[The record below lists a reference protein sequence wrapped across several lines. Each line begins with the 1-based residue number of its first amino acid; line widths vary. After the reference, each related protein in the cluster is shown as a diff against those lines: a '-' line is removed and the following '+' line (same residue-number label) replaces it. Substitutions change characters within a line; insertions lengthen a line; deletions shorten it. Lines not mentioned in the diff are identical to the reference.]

1 MSLAGGGG
9 SGEEGVP
16 TVSDQDELYLVLE
29 GRRQT
34 HVATMKHSHDCVW
47 LAPVPGNEKMTPFF
61 WGGGGHFTPP
71 HPSFNKVW
79 EYIYIILFYVTIF
92 PHAQKMSAELL
103 CLFFFFF
110 LNEAFIFNIHV
121 NID

>member
-47 LAPVPGNEKMTPFF
+47 LAPVPGNEKMTPFCF
-61 WGGGGHFTPP
+61 VCVWGGGHFIPP
-71 HPSFNKVW
+71 PQ
-79 EYIYIILFYVTIF
+79 
-92 PHAQKMSAELL
+92 PLL
-103 CLFFFFF
+103 
-110 LNEAFIFNIHV
+110 
-121 NID
+121 